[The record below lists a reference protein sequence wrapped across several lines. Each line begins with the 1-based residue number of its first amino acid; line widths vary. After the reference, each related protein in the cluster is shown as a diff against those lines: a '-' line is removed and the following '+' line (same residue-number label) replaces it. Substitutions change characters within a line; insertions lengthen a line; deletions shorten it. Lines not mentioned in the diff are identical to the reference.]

1 MQETTRNHPPA
12 GASGARLE
20 IFNVGGGSH
29 GALFR
34 RPDLVILVRTNRFS
48 GTGSSPAR
56 VQPLRSVARLRIQEV
71 IITSTCRGRLS
82 VGGRLCGNERG
93 YNLRDAGSVAFK
105 CPDRASIGKMGT
117 ARKTGKAGVSQSA
130 GTLQGQFDQ
139 KPELEAVASDRAS
152 YRVIGPE
159 AEGQRLDNYLIRIA
173 KGVPKSHVYRI
184 VRQGEVRVNK
194 GRVAV
199 DYRLAAGDQVRIPPM
214 RLAERASTPLAA
226 VPAAAMPP
234 ILFEDEHLLVV
245 DKPAGLAA
253 HGGSGIAF
261 GLIERVRAARPNQ
274 PFLELVHRLDRETS
288 GILLLAK
295 SRRALLGLHED
306 LREGRVEKRY
316 SILVKGDWVNDRQH
330 VRLPLTKYVNRHGER
345 RVSVDAEGMESH
357 TVFSLIRRY
366 GRFSLL
372 EADLKTGRTHQI
384 RVHLSH
390 LGFPIIGDDKY
401 GDFELNKRVARGA
414 MTPGLPRIARMFL
427 HAGATRF
434 KHPVTSRPMALEAPL
449 PSECIE
455 FLKALSAPL

>member
-1 MQETTRNHPPA
+1 
-12 GASGARLE
+12 
-20 IFNVGGGSH
+20 
-29 GALFR
+29 
-34 RPDLVILVRTNRFS
+34 
-48 GTGSSPAR
+48 
-56 VQPLRSVARLRIQEV
+56 
-71 IITSTCRGRLS
+71 
-82 VGGRLCGNERG
+82 
-93 YNLRDAGSVAFK
+93 
-105 CPDRASIGKMGT
+105 MGI
-117 ARKTGKAGVSQSA
+117 ARKTGKAGVGEADGGA
-130 GTLQGQFDQ
+130 G
-139 KPELEAVASDRAS
+139 PEAVTAERAS
-152 YRVIGPE
+152 YRTIGPE

-214 RLAERASTPLAA
+214 RLAERAPTPLAA

-234 ILFEDEHLLVV
+234 ILFEDEHLMAV

-295 SRRALLGLHED
+295 SRRALLELHED

-316 SILVKGDWVNDRQH
+316 SVLVSGDWINDRQH

-357 TVFSLIRRY
+357 TVFSLIKRY
-366 GRFSLL
+366 KAFSLL

-390 LGFPIIGDDKY
+390 LGFPIVGDDKY
-401 GDFELNKRVARGA
+401 GDFELNKRVARGSDA
-414 MTPGLPRIARMFL
+414 PKLSRMFL
-427 HAGATRF
+427 HAGAMSF
-434 KHPVTSRPMALEAPL
+434 KHPVTGRPMTLESPL
-449 PSECIE
+449 PKECAD
-455 FLKALSAPL
+455 FLTALHEKV